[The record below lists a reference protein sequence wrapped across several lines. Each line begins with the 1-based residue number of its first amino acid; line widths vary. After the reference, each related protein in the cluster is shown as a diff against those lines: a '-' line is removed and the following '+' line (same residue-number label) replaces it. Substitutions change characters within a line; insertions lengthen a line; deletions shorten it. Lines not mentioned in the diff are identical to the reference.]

1 MTKKVVVQTDI
12 IEFDLDGTLVE
23 TTEAVE
29 HIWTDMCK
37 EHDVD
42 ASDLFHHT
50 HGVRTSDTM
59 ARFFPKIDNTDN
71 KAALAFDK
79 SIVEEYGQ
87 YVKIIPGAPE
97 FMKALKVGRWCIVTS
112 GNEELATGWFKPGQ
126 IFHDIPQPEVF
137 ILAHMVTKGKPH
149 PEGFIAGAKLL
160 AEKLGLDEKTI
171 TRQVYED
178 SIAGIKAGVDSGAT
192 VIGVASCFKPEELYK
207 AGASYVIQDMTS
219 VKVLDGEKI
228 ELELDVIERE

>member
-1 MTKKVVVQTDI
+1 MTKKVTLQTDI

-23 TTEAVE
+23 TTLAVE

-37 EHDVD
+37 EHNVD
-42 ASDLFHHT
+42 PSDLFQHT
-50 HGVRTSDTM
+50 HGVRTSDTL
-59 ARFFPKIDNTDN
+59 ARYFPAIDNTDN
-71 KAALAFDK
+71 KAALAFDT
-79 SIVEEYGQ
+79 SIVTKYGQ

-97 FMKALKVGRWCIVTS
+97 LLKALKAGRWCIVTS

-126 IFHDIPQPEVF
+126 IFHDIPKPEVF
-137 ILAHMVTKGKPH
+137 ICAHMVSQGKPH
-149 PEGFIAGAKLL
+149 PEGFETGAKLM
-160 AEKLGLDEKTI
+160 AKNLGLDANTI

-178 SIAGIKAGVDSGAT
+178 SIAGVKAGVASGAT
-192 VIGVASCFKPEELYK
+192 VIGIASCFKPEDLYK
-207 AGASYVIQDMTS
+207 AGASYVIQDMNS